1 MPLRVVHTVPA
12 LFSSNGG
19 ILGGAERY
27 AFELARHIADL
38 TPTTL
43 VSFGDRDLEERAG
56 NLRIRVFGGAW
67 HARGQRFNPFSFRA
81 LAALGRADVIHCHQR
96 YIVMTSAAAA
106 LARLTGKRV
115 FVSDLGGGG
124 WDISRYIST
133 ERWFHGHL
141 HISRYSR
148 AISQQENNPRAHVIM
163 GGVDLEKFSPGPSAA
178 RPRPVVFT
186 GRILP
191 HKGIN
196 DLIEAMPPE
205 MPLEVIG
212 QPYDQRF
219 YADLQRLAE
228 SKSVVFRHDA
238 TDADL
243 VAAYRSAL
251 CVVLPSV
258 YRTLYGEETTIPE
271 LLGQTLLEGMACGVP
286 AICTDVASMP
296 EVVENGVTGFVVPPN
311 NARALCE
318 KLIWLCA
325 NPERAAEMG
334 RAARA
339 RVEKLFSWPSV
350 AAACL
355 RIYQECR

>member
-1 MPLRVVHTVPA
+1 MLQVIHTVPA
-12 LFSSNGG
+12 LFAASGG

-27 AFELARHIADL
+27 AFELARHMAAR
-38 TPTTL
+38 TPATL
-43 VSFGDRDLEERAG
+43 VSFGGRDREERVG
-56 NLRIRVFGGAW
+56 DLRIRIFGGAW
-67 HARGQRFNPFSFRA
+67 RVRGQQFNPFSLRA
-81 LAALGRADVIHCHQR
+81 LAALRSADVIHCHQR

-124 WDISRYIST
+124 WDVSRYLST
-133 ERWFHGHL
+133 ENWFHGHL

-148 AISQQENNPRAHVIM
+148 RIANQENNPRAHVIM
-163 GGVDLEKFSPGPSAA
+163 GGVDLDKFSPANS
-178 RPRPVVFT
+178 PRGPVVFA

-191 HKGIN
+191 HKGVN
-196 DLIEAMPPE
+196 DLVEGMPAD
-205 MPLEVIG
+205 MPLEIIG

-219 YADLQRLAE
+219 YADVKRLAE
-228 SKSVVFRHDA
+228 GKNVLFRHDA
-238 TDADL
+238 TDTDL
-243 VAAYRSAL
+243 IAAYRSAI

-258 YRTLYGEETTIPE
+258 YRTLYGDHTVIPE
-271 LLGQTLLEGMACGVP
+271 LLGQTLLEGMACGAP

-311 NARALCE
+311 DPAALRE
-318 KLIWLCA
+318 KLVWLRD

-334 RAARA
+334 RQARLRMERLFA
-339 RVEKLFSWPSV
+339 WPGVVEN
-350 AAACL
+350 CL